1 MKTVFGKQILITL
14 TVVFVLLTGIVVY
27 SLTTYYRSSVK
38 NIETLGENNLKL
50 ESAKIENYLQKGLD
64 VTWVTA
70 DSINYLL
77 KNNSS
82 HKDILD
88 YLTMEAK
95 DQTEQIDKN
104 FTGIYGYIDGEYL
117 DGIGWE
123 PPEDY
128 DPLTRDWYKAAV
140 KAEGRPTLVSPYV
153 DAQTG
158 TVMISISQMLN
169 DKKSVVSLD
178 IELNEIQYITEN
190 INMQDLGY
198 AFLLDDMGMVVAHF
212 DKKENG
218 NLFGGD
224 EEQKYILDKMKEK
237 KSGSFSAKLNGENC
251 TVFTDTIFG
260 EWHVFM
266 VVSNDKL
273 FRSVRVRLAME
284 IIISLITY
292 IVIALFFTHAYKRS
306 AEYEQKE
313 TISRN
318 EVDHLNNVIVE
329 ALAYAID
336 AKDRYTSGH
345 SKRVADY
352 SVMIAKRMG
361 KSEQE
366 LSNIHQSAL
375 LHDVGKIRVPE
386 AIINKPGKLTEQEF
400 QSIVSHPICSFHIL
414 KNIYDNNEIC
424 AGARFHHERFDGRG
438 YPNNLKGRNIPEI
451 ARIIAV
457 ADAYDAMA
465 SNRSYRKAL
474 PQEVIRNEIVKGRG
488 TQFDPDIADVML
500 SIIDEDRKYKLREQ
514 DNKIYNIL
522 AIDDDVRTLEHIKT
536 TLLKTGEYEVT
547 TSADYHMLSSVIDIV
562 QPDLMIIDYDLLTE
576 DYVQEY
582 RAAIDKYDIPVV
594 FMTDKLETSDLERI
608 NSYKA
613 EDFVTKPVKG
623 YALRETV
630 HAILSRWTQD

>member
-1 MKTVFGKQILITL
+1 MKTEYGKQFLIML
-14 TVVFVLLTGIVVY
+14 SVVFVLLTGIVVY
-27 SLTTYYRSSVK
+27 SIVTYYKTSVK
-38 NIETLGENNLKL
+38 NIESLGENNLKL
-50 ESAKIENYLQKGLD
+50 ESAKIENYLQKGID

-70 DSINYLL
+70 DSINYLMES
-77 KNNSS
+77 NAT
-82 HKDILD
+82 HDQILD
-88 YLTMEAK
+88 YLTSET
-95 DQTEQIDKN
+95 TEQRKQIDEN

-123 PPEDY
+123 PPSDY
-128 DPLTRDWYKAAV
+128 DPLSRNWYISGIKA
-140 KAEGRPTLVSPYV
+140 GGLPTIVSPYV

-158 TVMISISQMLN
+158 KVMISIAQMLK

-198 AFLLDDMGMVVAHF
+198 AFLLDDTGMVVAHF
-212 DKKENG
+212 DKNENG
-218 NLFGGD
+218 KNLAAD
-224 EEQKYILDKMKEK
+224 PEQNVIMEKMADN
-237 KSGSFSAKLNGENC
+237 KSGSFSAKLNGEKC
-251 TVFTDTIFG
+251 TVFTDTVFD

-266 VVSNDKL
+266 VVRNDKL
-273 FRSVRVRLAME
+273 YHSLRIKLMLE
-284 IIISLITY
+284 ILISLITY
-292 IVIALFFTHAYKRS
+292 AVIAFFFTHTYKRI
-306 AEYEQKE
+306 AEHEYKE
-313 TISRN
+313 KLSKS

-352 SVMIAKRMG
+352 SLMIAKRMG

-366 LSNIHQSAL
+366 QQFIHQSAL

-414 KNIYDNNEIC
+414 KNIYGNNDEIC
-424 AGARFHHERFDGRG
+424 AGARFHHERYDGRG
-438 YPNNLKGRNIPEI
+438 YPNNLKGNNIPEI

-474 PQEVIRNEIVKGRG
+474 PQEIIRSELVKGRG
-488 TQFDPDIADVML
+488 TQFDPNIADVMI
-500 SIIDEDRKYKLREQ
+500 SIIDEDTKYKLREQ

-547 TSADYHMLSSVIDIV
+547 TSADYQMLSDVIDIV

-576 DYVQEY
+576 DYVQIFTS
-582 RAAIDKYDIPVV
+582 AIDKYSIPVV
-594 FMTDKLETSDLERI
+594 FMTDKLDTSDLERI
-608 NSYKA
+608 NSYRA
-613 EDFVTKPVKG
+613 DDFVTKPVKG

-630 HAILSRWTQD
+630 HAILSKWT